1 MSMDKPGAFSL
12 ISFLAAFNLSS
23 LIAIAEELPAS
34 STVAIAGQSYTF
46 QIDNCSSIN
55 SGENSSF
62 ILGGSAQGS
71 DGSMAMLQVSV
82 SKKATKTEHAVSI
95 IKMPIHYVAYAK
107 RIAGEGWKNAQG
119 EPAAPL
125 VTVNGKDVSVSGTFY
140 TANYPPES
148 VGIGTLTAHCGQLSV
163 MNTQ

>member
-1 MSMDKPGAFSL
+1 MNKPGAFSL
-12 ISFLAAFNLSS
+12 IGFLAAFSLIS
-23 LIAIAEELPAS
+23 LIAIAEDRPATG
-34 STVAIAGQSYTF
+34 TVAIAGQSYAF
-46 QIDNCSSIN
+46 QIDNCNSIN
-55 SGENSSF
+55 LGGNSNF

-95 IKMPIHYVAYAK
+95 IKMPTHYVAYAK

-119 EPAAPL
+119 EPTAPL

-140 TANYPPES
+140 TATHPPEI
-148 VGIGTLTAHCGQLSV
+148 VGIGTLTAHCGQLTV
-163 MNTQ
+163 MYME